1 MQSFAHV
8 SCWRAGVSQAE
19 EAARTTGSRS
29 DGTAAAST
37 RYEHLLDR
45 HRGGQRVWGA
55 IVSFGHL
62 TATPVDATGDGGQI
76 RLRPASEYFVDILV
90 NTREGGI
97 PAVGNIMG

>member
-1 MQSFAHV
+1 MNPSSWWPGA
-8 SCWRAGVSQAE
+8 SGAEQAASTPE
-19 EAARTTGSRS
+19 LRS
-29 DGTAAAST
+29 DGTATAST
-37 RYEHLLDR
+37 SYEQLLDR

-62 TATPVDATGDGGQI
+62 TAAPSDATGDGGEI

-90 NTREGGI
+90 NTQEGGV